1 MPNVET
7 HAPGSLTW
15 IELGTTDQNAA
26 KQFYASLFGW
36 TPIDFPMGPSGVY
49 TMFSLD
55 ARNTGACYTL
65 DEQMRKAGVP
75 PHWML
80 YVSVTSADETAD
92 KVKSAGGKVMNGPFD
107 VMEFGRMAVL
117 QDPTGAVFSV
127 WQPKMHQGTG
137 IEGVPGTLCWA
148 DVMTPNPAA
157 AAKFYEAVFGWKADP
172 GKDNNGYLHLK
183 NGENFI
189 GGIPPAEA
197 HNPNAPP
204 HWLAYFLVKDCD
216 ASTDKA
222 KAGGAK
228 VYVPPTTMEGVG
240 RWSVVADPQGA
251 VFALFQ
257 SAH

>member
-7 HAPGSLTW
+7 HAPGSFTW

-26 KQFYASLFGW
+26 KQFYSSLLGW
-36 TPIDFPMGPSGVY
+36 SPIDFPMGPSGVY

-55 ARNTGACYTL
+55 GRNTGACYTL
-65 DEQMRKAGVP
+65 DQEMRKAGVP

-80 YVSVTSADETAD
+80 YVSVANADETAG
-92 KVKSAGGKVMNGPFD
+92 KVTAAGGKVMHGPFD

-117 QDPTGAVFSV
+117 QDPTGVVFSV

-148 DVMTPNPAA
+148 DLMSPDPGAA
-157 AAKFYEAVFGWKADP
+157 VKFYESVFGWKSDP
-172 GKDNNGYLHLK
+172 GKDNSGYLHIK

-189 GGIPPAEA
+189 GGIPPKEA
-197 HNPNAPP
+197 RNPNAPP
-204 HWLAYFLVKDCD
+204 HWLIYFLVQDCD
-216 ASTDKA
+216 AATNKA
-222 KAGGAK
+222 KAGGAS
-228 VYVPPTTMEGVG
+228 VYVGPMSMEGVG
-240 RWSVVADPQGA
+240 RMSVLADPQGA

-257 SAH
+257 PAH